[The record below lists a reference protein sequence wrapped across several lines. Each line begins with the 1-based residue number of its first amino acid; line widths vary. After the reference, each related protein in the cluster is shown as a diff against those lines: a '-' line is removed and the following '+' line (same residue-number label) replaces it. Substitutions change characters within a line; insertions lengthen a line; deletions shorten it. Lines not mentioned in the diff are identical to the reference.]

1 MAITHAS
8 KTRSVSSSSLPAV
21 LWALAGSF
29 AFTLVYSSA
38 WLSHGQIE
46 PLQII
51 FLRYAGGAAL
61 ALIIMLAMER
71 SLLAAKSP
79 RPSLHFVRAL
89 TGSLGELCVISA
101 PLYISLTDSTSIG
114 LTDAVFALIFAGI
127 FFKEKT
133 TGLQRLAV
141 VLAFCGAVAIT
152 RTDLIIPNHGQAWL
166 GILLSFAGAVLFG
179 AENAFIKTLAS
190 RERAIAIILYV
201 NVLSTLYLAAFAA
214 WSWQEMTLSQWIETL
229 SLGPIALF
237 AQYCW
242 IQALAR
248 ADLSIVAPVGYV
260 SIPFATFLSFV
271 ILGTLPGANVIFGAA
286 LVMAGG
292 VILARLEPHSENREL
307 PDTSG

>member
-101 PLYISLTDSTSIG
+101 PLYISLPRPKAYFLSSCIPLEATIENPTP
-114 LTDAVFALIFAGI
+114 
-127 FFKEKT
+127 
-133 TGLQRLAV
+133 
-141 VLAFCGAVAIT
+141 IT
-152 RTDLIIPNHGQAWL
+152 FRVRSHGFHSH
-166 GILLSFAGAVLFG
+166 IS
-179 AENAFIKTLAS
+179 
-190 RERAIAIILYV
+190 
-201 NVLSTLYLAAFAA
+201 
-214 WSWQEMTLSQWIETL
+214 
-229 SLGPIALF
+229 
-237 AQYCW
+237 
-242 IQALAR
+242 AR
-248 ADLSIVAPVGYV
+248 A
-260 SIPFATFLSFV
+260 
-271 ILGTLPGANVIFGAA
+271 LPGWRNHSN
-286 LVMAGG
+286 AGG
-292 VILARLEPHSENREL
+292 CTPPLRDPPPGASIRKFPPPCSAGCRRPFRSRQGAWYG
-307 PDTSG
+307 S